1 MNIKNI
7 IRKLQPITS
16 CNSSKPYDKEFK
28 KDRPIY
34 GFYHVYMVNDW
45 YSLVAEQMNS
55 LVSSELACI
64 TDKLFVSCV
73 YEDTADIEQFKS
85 LVPPPTNRKSLYS
98 KKTIK
103 EGERI

>member
-85 LVPPPTNRKSLYS
+85 LAPPPH
-98 KKTIK
+98 
-103 EGERI
+103 